1 MGIIVDR
8 QNLLEIITG
17 WRKESKKI
25 VFTNGCFDIL
35 HRGHVEY
42 LNKARQLGDILVL
55 GLNSDESVRRLK
67 GPERPVVSEEDRA
80 FILSQLISV
89 DAVIIFRE
97 DTPIP
102 LIEAIKPDILVKG
115 GDYRLD
121 QVVGR
126 EIVEKNG
133 GKVMTIDQ
141 VEGLSTTE
149 LIGRI
154 QTRRRD

>member
-8 QNLLEIITG
+8 EELLAAVSG
-17 WRKESKKI
+17 WQKEGKKV

-55 GLNSDESVRRLK
+55 GLNSDASVSRLK
-67 GPERPVVSEEDRA
+67 GPERPVVKESDRA
-80 FILSQLISV
+80 FILSQLIAV
-89 DAVIIFRE
+89 DAVTIFEE

-102 LIEAIKPDILVKG
+102 LIEKLKPDILVKG

-126 EIVEKNG
+126 ELVEKYG
-133 GKVMTIDQ
+133 GKVMTIAP
-141 VEGLSTTE
+141 VEGVSTTD